1 MHLKQTKRLLQAW
14 GRYQA
19 RREGNREATK
29 SISAVA
35 IEIGRV
41 GIYAR
46 GTATDFDPDV
56 PEDFQAVNDAIE
68 RLSVPRLLA
77 IRARY
82 VMGGKFE
89 RNARVLGVSHG
100 DLQAAERLIQ
110 VYL

>member
-1 MHLKQTKRLLQAW
+1 MHLRQTKRLLQAW

-19 RREGNREATK
+19 AREGNRGATK

-46 GTATDFDPDV
+46 GTATEFDPDA
-56 PEDFQAVNDAIE
+56 PDDFRAVNEAVE
-68 RLSVPRLLA
+68 RLSSPRMLA

-82 VMGGKFE
+82 VMRGKWE
-89 RNARVLGVSHG
+89 RNARMLGVTHG
-100 DLQAAERLIQ
+100 DLQAAERLVQ